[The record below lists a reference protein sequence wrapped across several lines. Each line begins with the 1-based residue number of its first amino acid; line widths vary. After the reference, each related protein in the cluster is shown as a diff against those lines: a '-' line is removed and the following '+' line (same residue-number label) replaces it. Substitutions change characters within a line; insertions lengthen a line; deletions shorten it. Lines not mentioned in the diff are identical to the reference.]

1 MRTDTLN
8 IVQRGFLAVLVMAL
22 VFGCSY
28 EFPEEPEES
37 VGELSS
43 ADLSS
48 VVFLGGS
55 NFSGVNNGALLPL
68 FSDYSL
74 PQIFMNHIQGNDIS
88 SWSSFSPS
96 VETEN
101 GFNIYKND
109 NLSETVGQYR
119 IYYPTGDTTD
129 FKISTTAGESFA
141 YSNVGESI
149 TNYSFPKA
157 MLADFTEA
165 GRIVN
170 PYLGAFNLNGG
181 GSVTSQAVATGP
193 TFFVLNLGY
202 EDLLGHAITGAE
214 GDIDVANAQ
223 DVEYGDLMSDALFAQ
238 KLDEVVDAFLANNP
252 DTKGALINIPYFL
265 NFPYFINVWYDL
277 TPYVID
283 TPVQSII
290 GSRANQYNGALEN
303 YYRRNPGISRADWRS
318 FLDFGQNMGFDNAYD
333 WGIVVQD
340 ESLPEAYDTQGNLI
354 PPVRHSTREER
365 VFMSIENGLFSSKGG
380 TFENALSE
388 DNYLSESEIALIE
401 SKITSYNQII
411 VDKVANSNGRL
422 TLIDFHSYFEELY
435 DGLNL
440 FLNSEPDG
448 TLIDGVNFFPGISNF
463 GIFSADGLNL
473 NPRGNALF
481 INVLIESLNQSFGG
495 ELEKVDPNA
504 FAGTPIY
511 TSEQ

>member
-277 TPYVID
+277 TPYVIGRPALNQIR
-283 TPVQSII
+283 T
-290 GSRANQYNGALEN
+290 AEAQYNSQLEG
-303 YYRRNPGISRADWRS
+303 YYRRNPGIPFEDRRP
-318 FLDFGQNMGFDNAYD
+318 FLDFAGDRAYN
-333 WGIVVQD
+333 WGVVVKD
-340 ESLPEAYDTQGNLI
+340 ESLTAAFDSQGQLL
-354 PPVRHSTREER
+354 PPIRHINREER
-365 VFMSIENGLFSSKGG
+365 MFLPIENGLFSARGG
-380 TFENALSE
+380 TADNALLE
-388 DNYLSESEIALIE
+388 EEYLSENEVTRIE
-401 SKITSYNQII
+401 AKIMSYNQII
-411 VDKVANSNGRL
+411 ADKVANSNGRL
-422 TLIDFHSYFEELY
+422 ILVDFHSYFEELY
-435 DGLNL
+435 DGLDL
-440 FLNSEPDG
+440 FLNRDPDG
-448 TLIDGVNFFPGISNF
+448 TVIDGVTFFPGISNF

-473 NPRGNALF
+473 NPRGNALMNN
-481 INVLIESLNQSFGG
+481 ILIESLNQGFGG
-495 ELEKVDPNA
+495 SLERVDPNA
-504 FAGTPIY
+504 YVGTPIF